1 MIPFAKFFHHNK
13 RISGIEWVMLYKNS
27 FYQNIP
33 NVKDTCITKK
43 HAIPMELRAVFW
55 SCLLDSNQRPLP
67 YQGSALP
74 TELKQHF
81 LFLLSPECFI
91 IIPHLFENVNPFF
104 QKNLFF
110 SKILFCSS

>member
-1 MIPFAKFFHHNK
+1 
-13 RISGIEWVMLYKNS
+13 MLYKNS
-27 FYQNIP
+27 FYQI
-33 NVKDTCITKK
+33 VTVGVWRVHITKK
-43 HAIPMELRAVFW
+43 HAIPMELRAVIW

-74 TELKQHF
+74 TELKQHVF
-81 LFLLSPECFI
+81 FSFVLSPECFI

-110 SKILFCSS
+110 LKKLFCSS

>member
-13 RISGIEWVMLYKNS
+13 RILGIEWVMLYKNS

-55 SCLLDSNQRPLP
+55 SCLLDLNQRPLP

-81 LFLLSPECFI
+81 LFYSLPSALLLYRIFLKMST
-91 IIPHLFENVNPFF
+91 PFF
-104 QKNLFF
+104 KKICFF
-110 SKILFCSS
+110 

>member
-27 FYQNIP
+27 FYQI
-33 NVKDTCITKK
+33 VTVDVWRVCITKK

-55 SCLLDSNQRPLP
+55 SCLLDLNQRPLP

-74 TELKQHF
+74 TELKQHLLFYSLPSALLLYRIF
-81 LFLLSPECFI
+81 LKMST
-91 IIPHLFENVNPFF
+91 PFF
-104 QKNLFF
+104 KKICFF
-110 SKILFCSS
+110 

>member
-13 RISGIEWVMLYKNS
+13 RIPGIEWVMLYKNS
-27 FYQNIP
+27 FYQMVTA
-33 NVKDTCITKK
+33 NVWRVRITKK
-43 HAIPMELRAVFW
+43 HAIPMELRALFW
-55 SCLLDSNQRPLP
+55 SCLLDLNQRPLP

-104 QKNLFF
+104 QNNLFF
-110 SKILFCSS
+110 LKKPF

>member
-74 TELKQHF
+74 
-81 LFLLSPECFI
+81 LSYTGKGGGRAWIRTMVGKANGFTARPD
-91 IIPHLFENVNPFF
+91 
-104 QKNLFF
+104 
-110 SKILFCSS
+110 